1 MISFDQ
7 FKYQKKCIPKLM
19 KPKVICPDLIQPK
32 VISPKLMQ
40 PKVISPKLIQ
50 PNNISSNIISSKL
63 PIAFKE
69 DIQIAIPV
77 DEKKIENVSYIYLI
91 REREHYLNDKPIY
104 KFGRSTQLPD
114 HKINRLYHYKKGS
127 EIILVLQCK
136 NVVETENKIRVL
148 FKQNFIQ
155 HIDGH
160 EHYYGDVNQMK
171 KIIWEVIN
179 I

>member
-7 FKYQKKCIPKLM
+7 FKYQKKCIPNLM
-19 KPKVICPDLIQPK
+19 QPK
-32 VISPKLMQ
+32 VVAPKLMQ
-40 PKVISPKLIQ
+40 PKIIPPKLIQ
-50 PNNISSNIISSKL
+50 PSVISPSVISPIVISPEI

-69 DIQIAIPV
+69 DIQVAIPV
-77 DEKKIENVSYIYLI
+77 DEKRIENVSYIYLI

-127 EIILVLQCK
+127 EIVMVLQCK

-148 FKQNFIQ
+148 FKQQFIQ

-179 I
+179 T